1 MFLDSRVRG
10 NDNNGYFLTFY
21 RGIKI
26 KDNAETFL
34 TIEDFMALCNLFLPG
49 RLSENE
55 KFFARSR
62 KAKIL
67 TAGIH

>member
-1 MFLDSRVRG
+1 MGYSFSALAGCGAAGSFNIRVR
-10 NDNNGYFLTFY
+10 
-21 RGIKI
+21 
-26 KDNAETFL
+26 
-34 TIEDFMALCNLFLPG
+34 

-62 KAKIL
+62 KTKIL

>member
-1 MFLDSRVRG
+1 
-10 NDNNGYFLTFY
+10 
-21 RGIKI
+21 
-26 KDNAETFL
+26 
-34 TIEDFMALCNLFLPG
+34 MAIG
-49 RLSENE
+49 TRRLSENE

>member
-1 MFLDSRVRG
+1 MFNIFTTS
-10 NDNNGYFLTFY
+10 
-21 RGIKI
+21 
-26 KDNAETFL
+26 
-34 TIEDFMALCNLFLPG
+34 

-67 TAGIH
+67 TAGIHFRILRIKI

>member
-1 MFLDSRVRG
+1 VKFG
-10 NDNNGYFLTFY
+10 
-21 RGIKI
+21 
-26 KDNAETFL
+26 
-34 TIEDFMALCNLFLPG
+34 DFDDGP
-49 RLSENE
+49 RSLSENE

>member
-1 MFLDSRVRG
+1 MQ
-10 NDNNGYFLTFY
+10 
-21 RGIKI
+21 
-26 KDNAETFL
+26 AETINVRNRPNQWAGHVL
-34 TIEDFMALCNLFLPG
+34 AR

-55 KFFARSR
+55 KFVARSR

>member
-1 MFLDSRVRG
+1 MDRENLCPESVHLATIHRG
-10 NDNNGYFLTFY
+10 
-21 RGIKI
+21 
-26 KDNAETFL
+26 ETIL
-34 TIEDFMALCNLFLPG
+34 VSQELKSLRSK